1 MAERAQLRTAE
12 RHLRRVDPVLR
23 AVIEACGPCTLDADR
38 CRRPFPAL
46 VQTIIGQQISTA
58 AARSIHRRFLR
69 LYGGKAPSARA
80 VLAST
85 EQELRIVGLSRQK
98 IRTLRDLAERVRAR
112 KIGLAALQRL
122 GDDEV
127 IVRLTGVKGIGEWT
141 AQVFMIFRLGR
152 LDLLPVND
160 LGLLD
165 GARVLY
171 GLPQR
176 PSARELTDLAEPW
189 RPYRSV
195 GCWYL
200 WQGRRRWQG
209 DPERK

>member
-1 MAERAQLRTAE
+1 MAERARLRAAE
-12 RHLRRVDPVLR
+12 RHLGRVDPVLR
-23 AVIEACGPCTLDADR
+23 AVIEACGLCTLDAER

-46 VQTIIGQQISTA
+46 VQTILGQQISTA
-58 AARSIHRRFLR
+58 AAGSIHRRFLA
-69 LYGGKAPSARA
+69 LYGGRPPSARA
-80 VLAST
+80 VLATS
-85 EQELRIVGLSRQK
+85 EQEFRVAGLSRQK

-112 KIGLAALQRL
+112 KLGLSELHRL

-127 IVRLTGVKGIGEWT
+127 TARLTGVKGIGEWT

-152 LDLLPVND
+152 LDVLPVND

-171 GLPQR
+171 GLPER
-176 PSARELTDLAEPW
+176 PSARELAGLAEPW

-200 WQGRRRWQG
+200 WQRRRRWQSE
-209 DPERK
+209 PAHR

>member
-1 MAERAQLRTAE
+1 MAERARLRAAE
-12 RHLRRVDPVLR
+12 RHLGRVDPVLR
-23 AVIEACGPCTLDADR
+23 AVIEACGPCTLDGDG

-46 VQTIIGQQISTA
+46 VQTIIGQQISSA
-58 AARSIHRRFLR
+58 AAGSIHHRFLA

-80 VLAST
+80 VLAT
-85 EQELRIVGLSRQK
+85 GEQELRAAGLSRQK
-98 IRTLRDLAERVRAR
+98 IRTLRHLAERVRAR
-112 KIGLAALQRL
+112 KLGLSGLQRL

-127 IVRLTGVKGIGEWT
+127 IARLTGVKGIGEWT

-152 LDLLPVND
+152 LDLLPAND

-165 GARVLY
+165 GARILY
-171 GLPQR
+171 GLPER

-200 WQGRRRWQG
+200 WKGRRRWQG